1 MVSGQRPKESICQGQ
16 MVLNGN
22 AALGAANLPP
32 AWRLV
37 PSYGISDLAI
47 R

>member
-1 MVSGQRPKESICQGQ
+1 MGKEPICRRQ
-16 MVLNGN
+16 MLLKGN
-22 AALGAANLPP
+22 APMGAATPPP